1 MSAATE
7 LGRYTDQEIMEYLL
21 ERAEGGAELIAG
33 LQRAPVAYSPN
44 SETDAYPFVDLN
56 TGHRYP
62 PRQVF
67 ISLNKPK
74 GNR

>member
-1 MSAATE
+1 MTVRE
-7 LGRYTDQEIMEYLL
+7 HTDQEMMEYLL

-33 LQRAPVAYSPN
+33 LQRAPVAYDPN
-44 SETDAYPFVDLN
+44 SETDAYPFVDLD
-56 TGHRYP
+56 TGDRYP

-67 ISLNKPK
+67 ISLNRPK